1 MTAITAIHAREI
13 IDSRAN
19 PTVEVDVKL
28 ESGAIGRAAVPSGAS
43 TGTHE
48 ALELRDGAL
57 SAKEFKVNAKGIDA
71 KKRYLGKG
79 VLQAVHNVNYEIGP
93 ELVGQDATEQVAIDK
108 LMLELDGTET
118 KSKLGANA
126 ILAVS
131 LANAKAAAAT
141 LGQPLFKYLGGPN
154 AKVLPVPM
162 ANVINGG
169 AHSDAPI
176 DFQEFMVMPHGFA
189 TFSEGLQAITEI
201 FHALK
206 AVLKKKGLSTAVGDE
221 GGFAPKLE
229 SADAAL
235 DAIAAAVKDAG
246 YKLGKDIFL
255 ALDVA
260 ASEFYTG
267 NETYVFKKSS
277 GQKLSGDEM
286 VEFYARLC
294 AKYPIVSIEDGC
306 AEGDWKTW
314 KKLTD
319 KLGSKTQLVGDDL
332 FVTNVK
338 FLRKEVET
346 SDERA
351 LPGMLLETLSQ
362 LDGEAVVL
370 ANGEVPIFTT
380 PGIDQIGLLRD
391 GRIQSPELLATVR
404 VVRRKHSRQTG
415 VIELPRGPIGEGRH
429 ELTVNVIPLTENDL
443 VLVLLRDESEA
454 QRVDEVRR
462 DFVANI
468 SHELKTPIGALS
480 LLSEAVL
487 GAKNDPA
494 AVEKFATR
502 MQTES
507 KRLTDLVQEIINLS
521 RLQDSDPLS
530 VPSEL
535 HIQDLVNE
543 AIDQSQVTADSRHIT
558 VSNSEVVDGLI
569 LGDREQLIMA
579 IQNLIENAINYS
591 PEGTKVNVTSTV
603 EDGIIDISITDQ
615 GIGIPEADLDRIFER
630 FYRVDPARSRQTGGT
645 GLGLSIVKHVALKH
659 GGEVKV
665 WSSENVGSTFS
676 LRLPLYVPTEE
687 ISQ

>member
-1 MTAITAIHAREI
+1 M
-13 IDSRAN
+13 
-19 PTVEVDVKL
+19 
-28 ESGAIGRAAVPSGAS
+28 
-43 TGTHE
+43 
-48 ALELRDGAL
+48 
-57 SAKEFKVNAKGIDA
+57 
-71 KKRYLGKG
+71 
-79 VLQAVHNVNYEIGP
+79 
-93 ELVGQDATEQVAIDK
+93 
-108 LMLELDGTET
+108 
-118 KSKLGANA
+118 
-126 ILAVS
+126 
-131 LANAKAAAAT
+131 
-141 LGQPLFKYLGGPN
+141 
-154 AKVLPVPM
+154 
-162 ANVINGG
+162 
-169 AHSDAPI
+169 
-176 DFQEFMVMPHGFA
+176 
-189 TFSEGLQAITEI
+189 
-201 FHALK
+201 
-206 AVLKKKGLSTAVGDE
+206 
-221 GGFAPKLE
+221 
-229 SADAAL
+229 
-235 DAIAAAVKDAG
+235 
-246 YKLGKDIFL
+246 
-255 ALDVA
+255 
-260 ASEFYTG
+260 
-267 NETYVFKKSS
+267 
-277 GQKLSGDEM
+277 
-286 VEFYARLC
+286 
-294 AKYPIVSIEDGC
+294 
-306 AEGDWKTW
+306 
-314 KKLTD
+314 
-319 KLGSKTQLVGDDL
+319 
-332 FVTNVK
+332 K
-338 FLRKEVET
+338 FLRKEVEV

-351 LPGMLLETLSQ
+351 LPGMLVETLSQ

-391 GRIQSPELLATVR
+391 GRIQSTELLATVR
-404 VVRRKHSRQTG
+404 VVRRKHTSQTG
-415 VIELPRGPIGEGRH
+415 VIEIPRGPIGEGRH

-487 GAKNDPA
+487 GAKNDPE
-494 AVEKFATR
+494 AVEKFASR
-502 MQTES
+502 MQMES

-543 AIDQSQVTADSRHIT
+543 AIDQSQVTADSRHIW

-603 EDGIIDISITDQ
+603 DNGIIDISITDQ